1 MINELPSPHPQHLVA
16 LFQSKREGGRSS
28 FGSQIKQCPTNLCR
42 LQSPS
47 SDIPIFKLSIIYT
60 LLCKTP
66 KISSNKSNDG
76 IHQKD
81 LVRDTHQQ
89 WKNTKLNEKFN
100 ELLNCMMKIPDQTS
114 LQIKKETLHHCAL
127 IILTVRFLTLFY
139 RFPIFNTVE
148 DEIYPLNLDNNPNP
162 HIAIAKVVK
171 KW

>member
-1 MINELPSPHPQHLVA
+1 
-16 LFQSKREGGRSS
+16 
-28 FGSQIKQCPTNLCR
+28 
-42 LQSPS
+42 
-47 SDIPIFKLSIIYT
+47 
-60 LLCKTP
+60 
-66 KISSNKSNDG
+66 
-76 IHQKD
+76 
-81 LVRDTHQQ
+81 
-89 WKNTKLNEKFN
+89 
-100 ELLNCMMKIPDQTS
+100 MMKIPDQTS